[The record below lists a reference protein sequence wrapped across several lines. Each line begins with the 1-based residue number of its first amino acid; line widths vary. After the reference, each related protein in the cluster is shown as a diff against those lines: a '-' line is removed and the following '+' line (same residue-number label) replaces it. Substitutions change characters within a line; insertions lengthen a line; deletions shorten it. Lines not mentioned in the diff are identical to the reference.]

1 MNIRMTLAGFLFL
14 LSVSYSFGNDLDS
27 LKKGLQF
34 LEYKKIDV
42 TITQFQYSERYHS
55 AISISFLDQSSY
67 LVKSNEQDIFV
78 SGDKVKTW
86 NKNTNQLI
94 IDTKLEGEKDI
105 FAILTGELDGVILQD
120 KRNENGAI
128 TFGFFIEDFG
138 LKGTL
143 KVDRLN
149 WRLQEIRIEYDKDN
163 WVQLNM
169 NSWLYLT
176 ENISFSDFGA
186 EAEEVIDLNE

>member
-1 MNIRMTLAGFLFL
+1 
-14 LSVSYSFGNDLDS
+14 
-27 LKKGLQF
+27 
-34 LEYKKIDV
+34 
-42 TITQFQYSERYHS
+42 
-55 AISISFLDQSSY
+55 
-67 LVKSNEQDIFV
+67 
-78 SGDKVKTW
+78 
-86 NKNTNQLI
+86 
-94 IDTKLEGEKDI
+94 
-105 FAILTGELDGVILQD
+105 
-120 KRNENGAI
+120 
-128 TFGFFIEDFG
+128 
-138 LKGTL
+138 L